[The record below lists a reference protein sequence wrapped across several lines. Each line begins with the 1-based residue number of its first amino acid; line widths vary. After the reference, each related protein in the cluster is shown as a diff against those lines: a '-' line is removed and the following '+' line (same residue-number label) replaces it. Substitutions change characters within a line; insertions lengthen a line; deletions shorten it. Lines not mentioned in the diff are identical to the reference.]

1 VFRNNPE
8 REKPPDW
15 DAGTYRAPNP
25 SSWQQV
31 RWTERHMAFNRGK
44 QGKQSSAARTI
55 AKVAAV
61 GIIAGAPLGLAV
73 GTANAAP
80 GMDWDALAQ
89 CEASGNWAANTGNGF
104 YGGLQFTQGTWN
116 ANGGQ
121 GNPANASRAEQIRVA
136 ENVLRTQGSGAWP
149 ACSAKLGA
157 YVGKSAPAP
166 KQQAQPQQRQAQPQ
180 QRQSAPV
187 QQAPAVTL
195 AGSKTNPNGN
205 YEIKAGDT
213 LSKIAEA
220 NKVAGGYQA
229 IVEKNK
235 DFLTNPD
242 LIFPGHKIL
251 I

>member
-1 VFRNNPE
+1 
-8 REKPPDW
+8 
-15 DAGTYRAPNP
+15 
-25 SSWQQV
+25 
-31 RWTERHMAFNRGK
+31 MAFNRGNK
-44 QGKQSSAARTI
+44 GKHGTAARTI

-89 CEASGNWAANTGNGF
+89 CESGGNWAINTGNGY
-104 YGGLQFTQGTWN
+104 YGGLQFSQQTWTGH
-116 ANGGQ
+116 GGV
-121 GNPANASRAEQIRVA
+121 GNPANASREQQIAIAERVLA
-136 ENVLRTQGSGAWP
+136 SQGPGAWP

-157 YVGKSAPAP
+157 YTGKKATPAPA
-166 KQQAQPQQRQAQPQ
+166 QQRQAQPQ
-180 QRQSAPV
+180 QQRSTAAPV
-187 QQAPAVTL
+187 QQKQAPVVVQV
-195 AGSKTNPNGN
+195 AGSTSNPNGN

-213 LSKIAEA
+213 LSKIADA
-220 NKVAGGYQA
+220 NKVEGGYQA

-235 DFLTNPD
+235 EFLTNPD

>member
-1 VFRNNPE
+1 
-8 REKPPDW
+8 
-15 DAGTYRAPNP
+15 
-25 SSWQQV
+25 
-31 RWTERHMAFNRGK
+31 MAFNRGNKRK
-44 QGKQSSAARTI
+44 QGSAARTI

-104 YGGLQFTQGTWN
+104 YGGLQFTQQTWN
-116 ANGGQ
+116 GYGGQ
-121 GNPANASRAEQIRVA
+121 GNPANASREQQIAVA
-136 ENVLRTQGSGAWP
+136 ERVLAGQGPQAWP
-149 ACSAKLGA
+149 SCSKRLGA
-157 YVGKSAPAP
+157 YTGAAPKKAPAP
-166 KQQAQPQQRQAQPQ
+166 QQRKAPVQQRQA
-180 QRQSAPV
+180 PV
-187 QQAPAVTL
+187 QQQAPVVQLDA
-195 AGSKTNPNGN
+195 SKSNPNGN

-220 NKVAGGYQA
+220 NKVEGGYQA

-235 DFLTNPD
+235 GFITNPD
-242 LIFPGHKIL
+242 LIFPGHKIS

>member
-1 VFRNNPE
+1 
-8 REKPPDW
+8 
-15 DAGTYRAPNP
+15 
-25 SSWQQV
+25 
-31 RWTERHMAFNRGK
+31 MAFNRGK

-55 AKVAAV
+55 AKVAVA

-104 YGGLQFTQGTWN
+104 YGGLQFTMQTWRGF
-116 ANGGQ
+116 GGQ
-121 GNPANASRAEQIRVA
+121 GNPANASREQQIAVA
-136 ENVLRTQGSGAWP
+136 ERVLAVQGTNAWP
-149 ACSAKLGA
+149 ACSRKLGA
-157 YVGKSAPAP
+157 YQAGGRKPAP
-166 KQQAQPQQRQAQPQ
+166 VAPQQQRKAQPQQRQAA
-180 QRQSAPV
+180 APV
-187 QQAPAVTL
+187 QPVAV
-195 AGSKTNPNGN
+195 AGSKSNPNGN
-205 YEIKAGDT
+205 YEIKPGDT

>member
-1 VFRNNPE
+1 
-8 REKPPDW
+8 
-15 DAGTYRAPNP
+15 
-25 SSWQQV
+25 
-31 RWTERHMAFNRGK
+31 MAFNRGNK
-44 QGKQSSAARTI
+44 GKQSSAARTI

-89 CEASGNWAANTGNGF
+89 CEASGNWAANTGNGY
-104 YGGLQFTQGTWN
+104 YGGLQFSQQTWKGH
-116 ANGGQ
+116 GGV
-121 GNPANASRAEQIRVA
+121 GNPANASREQQIAVA
-136 ENVLRTQGSGAWP
+136 ERVLASQGPRAWP
-149 ACSAKLGA
+149 ACSRKLGA
-157 YVGKSAPAP
+157 YTGQIRKTAPAP
-166 KQQAQPQQRQAQPQ
+166 QQRKVQPQQRQAA
-180 QRQSAPV
+180 APV
-187 QQAPAVTL
+187 QPVVV
-195 AGSKTNPNGN
+195 AGSKSNPNGN

-220 NKVAGGYQA
+220 NKVAGGWQT

-235 DFLTNPD
+235 DFVTNPN

>member
-1 VFRNNPE
+1 
-8 REKPPDW
+8 
-15 DAGTYRAPNP
+15 
-25 SSWQQV
+25 
-31 RWTERHMAFNRGK
+31 MAFNRGT

-80 GMDWDALAQ
+80 VNWDALAQ
-89 CEASGNWAANTGNGF
+89 CEASGNWAANTGNGY
-104 YGGLQFTQGTWN
+104 YGGLQFAPQTWK
-116 ANGGQ
+116 AYGGQ
-121 GNPANASRAEQIRVA
+121 GNPANASREQQIAVAERVA
-136 ENVLRTQGSGAWP
+136 AGQGVSNAWP
-149 ACSAKLGA
+149 ACSRKLGA
-157 YVGKSAPAP
+157 YTGQAAKTAPAP
-166 KQQAQPQQRQAQPQ
+166 QQQRKAQPQP

-187 QQAPAVTL
+187 QQAPVVTL

-220 NKVAGGYQA
+220 NKVSGGYQA